1 MAKLSDLREDS
12 WSVICARIRND
23 EHPLE
28 DHLAAALRRG
38 EVVPPEAQAYLAD
51 LLEGRI
57 DRRGQRRNK
66 RRKWSE
72 TELMV
77 LQMQMDE
84 FVHRYTLDMKSG
96 RRRGARDRK
105 VVQRA
110 QEHLAAQHHLEPET
124 IQLYLRQAA
133 ELMQI
138 QDAALALNV
147 NEERHRL
154 ERERAED
161 PLSAALELTANKI
174 KVPLWSVKARYE
186 RGRRWILKNVE
197 DSPEFK

>member
-72 TELMV
+72 IQLMM

-84 FVHRYTLDMKSG
+84 LVHSYMLEMKSG
-96 RRRGARDRK
+96 RRRGALDRK

-110 QEHLAAQHHLEPET
+110 QQDLAAQHHLEPES

-147 NEERHRL
+147 NEERQRL
-154 ERERAED
+154 ERKGAAD
-161 PLSAALELTANKI
+161 PLSAALELTATKTTL
-174 KVPLWSVKARYE
+174 PLWSVKARYE
-186 RGRRWILKNVE
+186 RGKRWIRENVE

>member
-1 MAKLSDLREDS
+1 VAKLNDLRDHS
-12 WSVICARIRND
+12 WVVICARIRNR
-23 EHPLE
+23 EHPRE
-28 DHLAAALRRG
+28 DDLAAALRRG
-38 EVVPPEAQAYLAD
+38 EVVPPEAQAYLAN

-72 TELMV
+72 TELML

-84 FVHRYTLDMKSG
+84 FVYRHTLDMKSD

-110 QEHLAAQHHLEPET
+110 QEDLVAQHHLEPET

-138 QDAALALNV
+138 QDAALALNS
-147 NEERHRL
+147 NEERQRL
-154 ERERAED
+154 EGERAAD
-161 PLSAALELTANKI
+161 PLSSALELAATKSRL
-174 KVPLWSVKARYE
+174 PLWSVKARYE
-186 RGRRWILKNVE
+186 RGKRWILANVE
-197 DSPEFK
+197 DGPEFK